1 MKSFRIFLLAF
12 LALPFISF
20 SQIKNVR
27 FQAAGLTCSM
37 CSNAINKALKAL
49 PNVSSVETD
58 LENNT
63 FTVAFKDASIANF
76 DELKNKVEGAGFS
89 INKMQVEM
97 NVANLQVANDAH
109 TQLAGKQFHFVKV
122 KAQQLSG
129 DQLFTI
135 VDKGFLPV
143 KQYKT
148 YAAATQMECIKTGM
162 MASCCKGGT
171 AGRIYHV
178 TI

>member
-1 MKSFRIFLLAF
+1 MKLFRIFLLACVS
-12 LALPFISF
+12 LPVFSF

-37 CSNAINKALKAL
+37 CSNSINKALKTL
-49 PNVSSVETD
+49 PNVSSVETN
-58 LENNT
+58 LETNT
-63 FTVAFKDASIANF
+63 FTVSFKDAATANF
-76 DELKNKVEGAGFS
+76 DDLKNKVEGAGFS
-89 INKMQVEM
+89 ISKMQVQM
-97 NVANLQVANDAH
+97 DVNGLQVANDTH
-109 TQLAGKQFHFVKV
+109 IKLAGKQFHFVKV
-122 KAQQLSG
+122 KDQQLSG
-129 DQLFTI
+129 NQLFTI

-162 MASCCKGGT
+162 MASCCKGGI

>member
-1 MKSFRIFLLAF
+1 MKSFKILLLAF
-12 LALPFISF
+12 LALPLISF

-37 CSNAINKALKAL
+37 CSNAINKSLKAL
-49 PNVSSVETD
+49 PNVSGVETD

-63 FTVAFKDASIANF
+63 FIVSFKDASAASF
-76 DELKNKVEGAGFS
+76 DELKNKVESAGFS
-89 INKMQVEM
+89 ISKMQVEM
-97 NVANLQVANDAH
+97 NVNGLQVANDTH
-109 TQLAGKQFHFVKV
+109 TKLAGKQFHFVKV
-122 KAQQLSG
+122 KDQQLSG
-129 DQLFTI
+129 NQVFTI
-135 VDKGFLPV
+135 VDKGFLPA

-162 MASCCKGGT
+162 MASCCKSGT